1 MESLIFIVEDEDNIR
16 ELLCCALKSFSYRVE
31 SFGNAESMLNAVAA
45 EKPDL
50 ILLDIMLPGIDGIEA
65 LKQLKAK
72 SSTAGI
78 PVLMLTAKSAET
90 EKVTCLDAGADDY
103 ITKPFGILELS
114 ARVRAAIRR
123 QKKPEGKSAA
133 LQYKDISI
141 DNQKRSVTVA
151 GVATELTLK
160 EFELLYLL
168 MNNPGRVLPREDLL
182 NSVWG
187 FDFEGE
193 SRTLDMH
200 IKTLRQKLCDNA
212 DSPKYIRTVRGIG
225 YALV

>member
-1 MESLIFIVEDEDNIR
+1 MESLIFVVEDEDNIR

-31 SFGNAESMLNAVAA
+31 SFGDAEAMLKAVIA

-72 SSTAGI
+72 LSNAGI
-78 PVLMLTAKSAET
+78 PVIMLTAKSAET

-114 ARVRAAIRR
+114 ARVRAAVRR
-123 QKKPEGKSAA
+123 QKKPEGRTEA

-141 DNQKRSVTVA
+141 DTGKRTVTVA
-151 GVATELTLK
+151 GCAAELTLK
-160 EFELLYLL
+160 EYELLCLL
-168 MNNPGRVLPREDLL
+168 MSSPGRVLPREDLL

-212 DSPKYIRTVRGIG
+212 EHPKYIRTVRGVG
-225 YALV
+225 YSLV